1 MTPGATETGGAALAR
16 LRGAMRPHHERIERV
31 VDLMQPG
38 LTPSAY
44 QRFLERSYGFIN
56 ACERALDHDRA
67 PAPLQL
73 RQRLKTPLLF
83 ADLQALGLTASQ
95 IAALPE
101 PSELPPIASWP
112 DALGYCYVLEGS
124 TLGGQ
129 VLSRHL
135 SSTLAVPSGALTF
148 LRSYEREVGPMWKT
162 MLAVLEAALAEERA
176 EQPITESARSTFDL
190 LARWHAS

>member
-1 MTPGATETGGAALAR
+1 MTPGAIATGGAALAR
-16 LRGAMRPHHERIERV
+16 LRSAMRPHHERIETV
-31 VDLMQPG
+31 VDLMHPG
-38 LTPSAY
+38 LTPAAY
-44 QRFLERSYGFIN
+44 QRFLERSYGFIS
-56 ACERALDHDRA
+56 ACERALDHDGA
-67 PAPLQL
+67 PAPLEL
-73 RQRLKTPLLF
+73 RKRLKTPLLV
-83 ADLQALGLTASQ
+83 ADLQALGLTPSQ

-101 PSELPPIASWP
+101 PSELPPITRWP

-162 MLAVLEAALAEERA
+162 MLGVLEAALADESA
-176 EQPITESARSTFDL
+176 EQPITESARSTFEL
-190 LARWHAS
+190 LAHWHAS